1 MVKCFLRGDIDDLCM
16 LALLTSSRRIRR
28 TMVFFIGTLPFTI
41 DLADA
46 SHSTTRMRGP
56 DFVMANV
63 IASLEHPGSQSKF
76 ELADG
81 SKWRIDSNR
90 HDYRLMWALVER
102 AKVYNEPLLVS
113 GNSTTGEVDRLA
125 STRRLAVQEVASLE
139 QYGRYAVLFHG
150 PPSVY
155 RVRMNLPGA
164 RQALALL
171 RQSAVSGAS
180 FGNPDLLVG
189 IDTLA
194 SEIVAVKGLR

>member
-1 MVKCFLRGDIDDLCM
+1 MTRAARLRRVFIFLFGI
-16 LALLTSSRRIRR
+16 LT
-28 TMVFFIGTLPFTI
+28 MTI
-41 DLADA
+41 NLADSPRPA
-46 SHSTTRMRGP
+46 TPMRGP

-63 IASLEHPGSQSKF
+63 ISSLEHPGSHSIF

-81 SKWRIDSNR
+81 SKWRIDSSR
-90 HDYRLMWALVER
+90 RDYRLMWTFVER

-139 QYGRYAVLFHG
+139 QDGRYAVLFHG

-155 RVRMNLPGA
+155 RVRMNIPGA
-164 RQALALL
+164 KQALALL

-180 FGNPDLLVG
+180 FRNPDLLVG

-194 SEIVAVKGLR
+194 SEVVAVKGLM